1 MKTTSYTD
9 KKLYSFHNAVK
20 CGAKTKHNHG
30 NPCRNPA
37 VRGKSKCRLHGGA
50 NGSGA
55 GLNNKN
61 ALKHGLFTKEV
72 KIFKQNIKEIYK
84 IVELNHNNSTEGA
97 IS

>member
-9 KKLYSFHNAVK
+9 KKLYPFHNAVK

-37 VRGKSKCRLHGGA
+37 VRGKSRCRLHGGA

-55 GLNNKN
+55 RLNNKN
-61 ALKHGLFTKEV
+61 ALKHGYFTFEMRQLK
-72 KIFKQNIKEIYK
+72 KNIKELLK
-84 IVELNHNNSTEGA
+84 K
-97 IS
+97 